1 MKIKVLSI
9 NLGRGTEQ
17 TFFQR
22 RHTKG
27 QQAREKMFNITN
39 HQGNEKPTQ
48 DIISHLCWLLNWR
61 LYTESKESLKKE
73 ADHLRLESGRCSKQ
87 RNLHMRLV
95 VGGCRTSR
103 SRTHQT
109 ASYGLYTGLTWVQSC
124 ILSKRVSTTP
134 CFLKPAFPK
143 AVGTVGGGYIPRTWR
158 WEGAPDCP
166 SQLLGQLVATSSP
179 WPPPK
184 TCQSSCHQDDKRCVG
199 ENVKKEN
206 SCALWVR
213 CKSIWPL
220 QKTVWRL
227 LKTF

>member
-27 QQAREKMFNITN
+27 QQAHEKMFNITH

-48 DIISHLCWLLNWR
+48 DIISHLCWLLNWP

-87 RNLHMRLV
+87 RNSHMRLV

-103 SRTHQT
+103 SLHPPDSILRFIHRPYLGSVMYTVQT
-109 ASYGLYTGLTWVQSC
+109 CLNHTLLSQACLPQGCGNSGWRIHSKDLEVGRSPQLPESAPGSTGGH
-124 ILSKRVSTTP
+124 ILSM
-134 CFLKPAFPK
+134 
-143 AVGTVGGGYIPRTWR
+143 
-158 WEGAPDCP
+158 
-166 SQLLGQLVATSSP
+166 TS
-179 WPPPK
+179 
-184 TCQSSCHQDDKRCVG
+184 
-199 ENVKKEN
+199 
-206 SCALWVR
+206 
-213 CKSIWPL
+213 KSL
-220 QKTVWRL
+220 SD
-227 LKTF
+227 